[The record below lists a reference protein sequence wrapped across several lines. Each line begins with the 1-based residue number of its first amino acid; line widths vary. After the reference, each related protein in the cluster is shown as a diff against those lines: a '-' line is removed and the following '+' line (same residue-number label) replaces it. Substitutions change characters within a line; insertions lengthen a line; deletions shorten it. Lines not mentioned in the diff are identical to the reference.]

1 MTTEERFD
9 RIEHLA
15 AGMAEER
22 RRDRE
27 EYKALRRDTERHINE
42 LAVDTRL
49 RFEQV
54 ADQIGVDETTIVNWE
69 RNATAPAVRH
79 IPAIIRF
86 LGYDPLPPP
95 NAYPERLATARR
107 ALGLSQRK
115 MAERLGL
122 DPATIK
128 NWETGRHQPTGKSM
142 ELIGRILQ
150 SW

>member
-15 AGMAEER
+15 ARMAEER

-54 ADQIGVDETTIVNWE
+54 ADQIAALTAESRETTQRLRE
-69 RNATAPAVRH
+69 LGEATDARIAALVSAIGEHVRQGH
-79 IPAIIRF
+79 P
-86 LGYDPLPPP
+86 
-95 NAYPERLATARR
+95 
-107 ALGLSQRK
+107 Q
-115 MAERLGL
+115 
-122 DPATIK
+122 
-128 NWETGRHQPTGKSM
+128 Q
-142 ELIGRILQ
+142 
-150 SW
+150 